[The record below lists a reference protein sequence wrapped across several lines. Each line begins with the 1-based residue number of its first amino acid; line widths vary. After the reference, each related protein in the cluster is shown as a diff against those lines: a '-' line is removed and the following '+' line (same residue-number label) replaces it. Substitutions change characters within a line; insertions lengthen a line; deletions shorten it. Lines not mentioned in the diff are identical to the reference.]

1 MMIRLHQIFGA
12 HAGRVVTFDGVV
24 IKIGRHPTSDFAFDA
39 FADIDASARH
49 AEVRLEAN
57 GYVVVDVGSRNGTWV
72 NGQRVSRQVLA
83 TGDDIEF
90 ARGGPRVRVEV
101 IEDASQLA
109 ATPAQRRADG
119 EPDSQVVETVPPRER
134 PATASTTTP
143 AKLFDDP
150 RVVRLVAAICLGFA
164 VLIIA
169 SAAFVW
175 FALRG

>member
-49 AEVRLEAN
+49 AEIRLEQN

-109 ATPAQRRADG
+109 ATPQPRRPDG
-119 EPDSQVVETVPPRER
+119 EEDSQVVATVPPREKSGQNGAPSGR
-134 PATASTTTP
+134 
-143 AKLFDDP
+143 LFDDP
-150 RVVRLVAAICLGFA
+150 RVVRLVATICIGFA
-164 VLIIA
+164 VLITV
-169 SAAFVW
+169 AAAAVW
-175 FALRG
+175 FALRK